1 MLDRHA
7 PTRIQGAKGFYEF
20 VSQGMEREGKSPR
33 QRRPASSLSTFNFE
47 LSTSLMKD
55 APGTRDYDWWLLA
68 ILAAICAL
76 GVVEIYSATHGS
88 SLAGM
93 HMKQVRWLVIG
104 FALMFAL
111 SRLDYHLILDQAP
124 ILYLLGVTAL
134 VAVLLVGHTRFGAK
148 RWISIPAIGE
158 LLQVSELVKL
168 IIIIVLARFFA
179 EVRSDQLDLRDLIKA
194 GLLVG
199 VPLVLILKQPDLG
212 TALVLI
218 PLLVVGAFLAGL
230 QWQHAAAFS
239 LAGILLVGA
248 VFYPPV
254 SRRILKPYQRE
265 RITSFLHPEEDAK
278 GSGYQILQSK
288 IAVGSGGFWGKG
300 FEHGSQN
307 QLGYIPVRY
316 SDFIMSAWAEEQG
329 FKGVLLALGLYMALL
344 LRLVQNA
351 QRAKDRAGM
360 FLVMGV
366 AAALGFHV
374 LVNVAMVI
382 GAMPVTGIPLPLM
395 SYGGSATLFV
405 FLAIGLVMNVRI
417 RRFVN

>member
-1 MLDRHA
+1 
-7 PTRIQGAKGFYEF
+7 
-20 VSQGMEREGKSPR
+20 
-33 QRRPASSLSTFNFE
+33 
-47 LSTSLMKD
+47 MKD
-55 APGTRDYDWWLLA
+55 APGTREYDWWLLA
-68 ILAAICAL
+68 ILLAICTL
-76 GVVEIYSATHGS
+76 GVLEIYSATHDSG
-88 SLAGM
+88 LAGM
-93 HMKQVRWLVIG
+93 HLKQLRWLAFG
-104 FALMFAL
+104 FVLMFVL
-111 SRLDYHLILDQAP
+111 SRIDYHLILDQAL
-124 ILYLLGVTAL
+124 ILYIICIILLI
-134 VAVLLVGHTRFGAK
+134 AVLAMGHTRFGAK
-148 RWISIPAIGE
+148 RWIPFLGQMF
-158 LLQVSELVKL
+158 QVSELAKL

-179 EVRSDQLDLRDLIKA
+179 EIRTEKLDLRDLIKA
-194 GLLVG
+194 GLIVG
-199 VPLVLILKQPDLG
+199 FPLVLILKQPDLG
-212 TALVLI
+212 TALVLV
-218 PLLVVGAFLAGL
+218 PCLFVGAFLAGL
-230 QWQHAAAFS
+230 QWQHFAAIA

-254 SRRILKPYQRE
+254 SRHILKPYQRD
-265 RITSFLHPEEDAK
+265 RITSFLHPEDDAK
-278 GSGYQILQSK
+278 GSGYQLLQSK

-300 FEHGSQN
+300 FGNGTQN

-395 SYGGSATLFV
+395 SYGGSATLFI
-405 FLAIGLVMNVRI
+405 FMAIGLVMNVRL

>member
-1 MLDRHA
+1 M
-7 PTRIQGAKGFYEF
+7 
-20 VSQGMEREGKSPR
+20 
-33 QRRPASSLSTFNFE
+33 N
-47 LSTSLMKD
+47 D

-68 ILAAICAL
+68 ILATICAL
-76 GVVEIYSATHGS
+76 GVIEIYSATHGS

-93 HMKQVRWLVIG
+93 QNKQLRWLVVG
-104 FALMFAL
+104 FVLMFAL

-124 ILYLLGVTAL
+124 ILYLIGIAAL
-134 VAVLLVGHTRFGAK
+134 IAVLAFGHTRFGAK
-148 RWISIPAIGE
+148 RWIPVFGE
-158 LLQVSELVKL
+158 FLQVSELVKL
-168 IIIIVLARFFA
+168 IIIIVIARFFA
-179 EVRSDQLDLRDLIKA
+179 EVRTDELSLQDLIKA
-194 GLLVG
+194 ALIVGL
-199 VPLVLILKQPDLG
+199 PLALILKQPDLG
-212 TALVLI
+212 TALVLV

-230 QWQHAAAFS
+230 QWKHAAAIA
-239 LAGILLVGA
+239 LIGLLML
-248 VFYPPV
+248 PV
-254 SRRILKPYQRE
+254 AWRVMKPYQRE
-265 RITSFLHPEEDAK
+265 RVTSFMHPEDDAK
-278 GSGYQILQSK
+278 GSGYQVLQSK

-300 FEHGSQN
+300 FGNGTQN

-405 FLAIGLVMNVRI
+405 FLAIGLVMNVRL

>member
-1 MLDRHA
+1 LINDTA
-7 PTRIQGAKGFYEF
+7 A
-20 VSQGMEREGKSPR
+20 
-33 QRRPASSLSTFNFE
+33 
-47 LSTSLMKD
+47 
-55 APGTRDYDWWLLA
+55 TRDYDWWLLA
-68 ILAAICAL
+68 IVAAICAL

-88 SLAGM
+88 ALAGM

-111 SRLDYHLILDQAP
+111 SRLDYHLIMDQAP
-124 ILYLLGVTAL
+124 ILYIVGVAALL
-134 VAVLLVGHTRFGAK
+134 AVLAVGHTRFGAK
-148 RWISIPAIGE
+148 RWIPVLGE
-158 LLQVSELVKL
+158 FLQVSELVKL

-179 EVRSDQLDLRDLIKA
+179 EVRTDELSLQDLIKA

-212 TALVLI
+212 TALVLL
-218 PLLVVGAFLAGL
+218 PMLVVGAFLAGL
-230 QWQHAAAFS
+230 QWKHAAVV
-239 LAGILLVGA
+239 ILLGLMMLPIGWRV
-248 VFYPPV
+248 
-254 SRRILKPYQRE
+254 LKPYQKE
-265 RITSFLHPEEDAK
+265 RVTSFLHPEEDAK
-278 GSGYQILQSK
+278 GSGYQVLQSK

-300 FEHGSQN
+300 FGNGSQN

-316 SDFIMSAWAEEQG
+316 SDFIMAALAEEQG
-329 FKGVLLALGLYMALL
+329 FKGVLVALGLYMALL

-366 AAALGFHV
+366 TAALGFHV

-405 FLAIGLVMNVRI
+405 FLAIGLVMNVRL

>member
-1 MLDRHA
+1 
-7 PTRIQGAKGFYEF
+7 
-20 VSQGMEREGKSPR
+20 
-33 QRRPASSLSTFNFE
+33 
-47 LSTSLMKD
+47 MKD

-76 GVVEIYSATHGS
+76 GVLEIYSATHGS

-93 HMKQVRWLVIG
+93 QNKQLRWLAIG
-104 FALMFAL
+104 FVLMFVL

-124 ILYLLGVTAL
+124 VLYLIGIVAL
-134 VAVLLVGHTRFGAK
+134 IAVLAFGHRRFGAQ
-148 RWISIPAIGE
+148 RWIPILGE
-158 LLQVSELVKL
+158 FFQVSELVKL

-179 EVRSDQLDLRDLIKA
+179 EVRTDELSLQDLIKA
-194 GLLVG
+194 GLIVG
-199 VPLVLILKQPDLG
+199 LPLALILKQPDLG
-212 TALVLI
+212 TALVLL

-230 QWQHAAAFS
+230 QWKHAAAIT
-239 LAGILLVGA
+239 LIGLLML
-248 VFYPPV
+248 PV
-254 SRRILKPYQRE
+254 AWRVLKPYQRE
-265 RITSFLHPEEDAK
+265 RVTSFLHPEEDAK
-278 GSGYQILQSK
+278 GSGYQVLQSK

-300 FEHGSQN
+300 FGNGTQN

-405 FLAIGLVMNVRI
+405 FLAIGLVMNVRL

>member
-1 MLDRHA
+1 
-7 PTRIQGAKGFYEF
+7 
-20 VSQGMEREGKSPR
+20 
-33 QRRPASSLSTFNFE
+33 
-47 LSTSLMKD
+47 
-55 APGTRDYDWWLLA
+55 
-68 ILAAICAL
+68 
-76 GVVEIYSATHGS
+76 VVEIYSATHGS
-88 SLAGM
+88 ALVGM
-93 HMKQVRWLVIG
+93 HTKQIRWLVIG
-104 FALMFAL
+104 FVLMFAL
-111 SRLDYHLILDQAP
+111 SRLDYHVIMDQAP
-124 ILYLLGVTAL
+124 WLYIAGLAAL
-134 VAVLLVGHTRFGAK
+134 VAVLLVGHRRFGAQ
-148 RWISIPAIGE
+148 RWIPILGE
-158 LLQVSELVKL
+158 FFQVSEIVKL

-179 EVRSDQLDLRDLIKA
+179 EVRTDELSLQDLIKA

-199 VPLVLILKQPDLG
+199 LPLALILKQPDLG
-212 TALVLI
+212 TALVLMPMLI
-218 PLLVVGAFLAGL
+218 VGAFLAGL
-230 QWQHAAAFS
+230 QWKHAVAIV
-239 LAGILLVGA
+239 LIGVLMLPVGWH
-248 VFYPPV
+248 FM
-254 SRRILKPYQRE
+254 KPYQKE
-265 RITSFLHPEEDAK
+265 RVTSFLHPEEDAK
-278 GSGYQILQSK
+278 GSGYQVLQSK

-300 FEHGSQN
+300 FGNGTQN

-329 FKGVLLALGLYMALL
+329 FKGVLVALGLYMALL

-405 FLAIGLVMNVRI
+405 FLAIGLVMNVRL

>member
-1 MLDRHA
+1 MR
-7 PTRIQGAKGFYEF
+7 
-20 VSQGMEREGKSPR
+20 
-33 QRRPASSLSTFNFE
+33 
-47 LSTSLMKD
+47 D
-55 APGTRDYDWWLLA
+55 APGTRDYDWWLVA

-76 GVVEIYSATHGS
+76 GVIEIYSATHGS
-88 SLAGM
+88 ALTGM
-93 HMKQVRWLVIG
+93 HLKQIRWLVVG
-104 FALMFAL
+104 VVLMFAL
-111 SRLDYHLILDQAP
+111 SRVDYHVIMDQAP
-124 ILYLLGVTAL
+124 ILYIIGIAALL
-134 VAVLLVGHTRFGAK
+134 AVLLVGHTRFGAK
-148 RWISIPAIGE
+148 RWIPVMGE
-158 LLQVSELVKL
+158 FLQVSELVKL

-179 EVRSDQLDLRDLIKA
+179 EVRTDELSLQDLIKA
-194 GLLVG
+194 GLMVG
-199 VPLVLILKQPDLG
+199 LPLALILKQPDLG
-212 TALVLI
+212 TALVLV
-218 PLLVVGAFLAGL
+218 PMLVVGAFLAGL
-230 QWQHAAAFS
+230 QWKHAAAIV
-239 LAGILLVGA
+239 LIGVLMLPAGWH
-248 VFYPPV
+248 F
-254 SRRILKPYQRE
+254 LKPYQRE
-265 RITSFLHPEEDAK
+265 RVTSFLHPEEDAK
-278 GSGYQILQSK
+278 GSGYQVLQSK

-300 FEHGSQN
+300 FGNGSQN

-405 FLAIGLVMNVRI
+405 FLAIGLVMNVRL

>member
-1 MLDRHA
+1 
-7 PTRIQGAKGFYEF
+7 
-20 VSQGMEREGKSPR
+20 
-33 QRRPASSLSTFNFE
+33 
-47 LSTSLMKD
+47 MKD

-68 ILAAICAL
+68 ILATICAL
-76 GVVEIYSATHGS
+76 GVLEIYSATKGS
-88 SLAGM
+88 GLAGM

-104 FALMFAL
+104 FVLMFVL

-124 ILYLLGVTAL
+124 ILYVIGVASL
-134 VAVLLVGHTRFGAK
+134 IAVLLVGHTRFGAK
-148 RWISIPAIGE
+148 RWIPILGE
-158 LLQVSELVKL
+158 FLQVSELVKL

-179 EVRSDQLDLRDLIKA
+179 EVRGDQLDLRDLIKA
-194 GLLVG
+194 GFLVG

-212 TALVLI
+212 TALVLV
-218 PLLVVGAFLAGL
+218 PMLVVGAFLAGL
-230 QWQHAAAFS
+230 QWQHAAVFS

-254 SRRILKPYQRE
+254 SRRILKPYQRD

-278 GSGYQILQSK
+278 GSGYQLLQSK

-300 FEHGSQN
+300 FRNGSQN

-360 FLVMGV
+360 F
-366 AAALGFHV
+366 
-374 LVNVAMVI
+374 MVI

-405 FLAIGLVMNVRI
+405 FLAIGLVMNVRL

>member
-1 MLDRHA
+1 
-7 PTRIQGAKGFYEF
+7 
-20 VSQGMEREGKSPR
+20 
-33 QRRPASSLSTFNFE
+33 
-47 LSTSLMKD
+47 MKD
-55 APGTRDYDWWLLA
+55 APGTRDYDWWLIA
-68 ILAAICAL
+68 ILAAICAI

-88 SLAGM
+88 ALAGM
-93 HMKQVRWLVIG
+93 HNKQIRWLVLG
-104 FALMFAL
+104 FVLMFAL
-111 SRLDYHLILDQAP
+111 SWLDYHLILDQAWL
-124 ILYLLGVTAL
+124 LYLVGLLAL

-148 RWISIPAIGE
+148 RWIPILGE
-158 LLQVSELVKL
+158 AFQVSELVKL
-168 IIIIVLARFFA
+168 IIIIWLARFFA
-179 EVRSDQLDLRDLIKA
+179 EVRTDELSLRDLIKA
-194 GLLVG
+194 GFLVAL
-199 VPLVLILKQPDLG
+199 PLGLILKQPDLG
-212 TALVLI
+212 TALVLV
-218 PLLVVGAFLAGL
+218 PLLVVGAFLGGL
-230 QWQHAAAFS
+230 QWQHAAIFS
-239 LAGILLVGA
+239 LAGALLVGS

-254 SRRILKPYQRE
+254 SRHILKPYQRE

-278 GSGYQILQSK
+278 GSGYQLLQSK

-300 FEHGSQN
+300 FQHGSQN

-405 FLAIGLVMNVRI
+405 FLAIGLVMNVRL

>member
-1 MLDRHA
+1 
-7 PTRIQGAKGFYEF
+7 
-20 VSQGMEREGKSPR
+20 
-33 QRRPASSLSTFNFE
+33 
-47 LSTSLMKD
+47 MKE

-68 ILAAICAL
+68 ILALICVL
-76 GVVEIYSATHGS
+76 GLIEIYSATKGS

-104 FALMFAL
+104 FIAMFAL

-124 ILYLLGVTAL
+124 ILYLVGVTAL
-134 VAVLLVGHTRFGAK
+134 VAVLLFGHTRFGAK
-148 RWISIPAIGE
+148 RWIPFLGGE
-158 LLQVSELVKL
+158 VFQVSELVKL
-168 IIIIVLARFFA
+168 IIIIVMARFFA
-179 EVRSDQLDLRDLIKA
+179 EVRSDELSLRDLIKA

-199 VPLVLILKQPDLG
+199 LPLALILKQPDLG
-212 TALVLI
+212 TALVLV
-218 PLLVVGAFLAGL
+218 PLLVVGAYLGGL
-230 QWQHAAAFS
+230 QWQHAAIFS
-239 LAGILLVGA
+239 LAGVLLIGS

-254 SRRILKPYQRE
+254 SRHILKPYQRE
-265 RITSFLHPEEDAK
+265 RITSFLHPEEGAK
-278 GSGYQILQSK
+278 GSGYQLLQSE

-300 FEHGSQN
+300 FGKGSQN

-382 GAMPVTGIPLPLM
+382 GYMPVTGIPLPLM

>member
-1 MLDRHA
+1 
-7 PTRIQGAKGFYEF
+7 
-20 VSQGMEREGKSPR
+20 
-33 QRRPASSLSTFNFE
+33 
-47 LSTSLMKD
+47 MKD
-55 APGTRDYDWWLLA
+55 TAATRDYDWWLLA
-68 ILAAICAL
+68 ILTTICAL
-76 GVVEIYSATHGS
+76 GVIEIYSATHGS
-88 SLAGM
+88 SLIGM
-93 HMKQVRWLVIG
+93 HVKQVRWLAVG
-104 FALMFAL
+104 FILMFAV
-111 SRLDYHLILDQAP
+111 SRIDYHLILDQAP
-124 ILYLLGVTAL
+124 ILYLVGIASLI
-134 VAVLLVGHTRFGAK
+134 AVLLMGHTRFGAK
-148 RWISIPAIGE
+148 RWIPVLGE
-158 LLQVSELVKL
+158 FFQVSELVKL
-168 IIIIVLARFFA
+168 IIIIVLARFFT
-179 EVRSDQLDLRDLIKA
+179 EVRSEELSLRDLIKA

-199 VPLVLILKQPDLG
+199 LPLGLILKQPDLG
-212 TALVLI
+212 TALVLV
-218 PLLVVGAFLAGL
+218 PMVVVGAYLAGL
-230 QWQHAAAFS
+230 QWQHAAVFT
-239 LAGILLVGA
+239 LAGVLLIGS
-248 VFYPPV
+248 VFFPPV
-254 SRRILKPYQRE
+254 SRHILKPYQRE

-278 GSGYQILQSK
+278 GSGYQLLQSK

-300 FEHGSQN
+300 FGNGSQN

-405 FLAIGLVMNVRI
+405 FLAIGLVMNVRL